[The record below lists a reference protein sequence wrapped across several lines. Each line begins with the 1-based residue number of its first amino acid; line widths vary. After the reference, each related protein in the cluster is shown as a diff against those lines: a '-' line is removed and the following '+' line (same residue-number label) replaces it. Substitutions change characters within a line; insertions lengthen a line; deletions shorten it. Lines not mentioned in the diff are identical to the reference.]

1 MDSPEALGAGDKGYY
16 IACPVGSE
24 AELDA
29 QNGQQRT
36 GGHCHEEVSS
46 FFVVVAVMMV
56 LAFPANAPASSAP
69 ERHPEIREAIGAL
82 RNAKAHLQSA
92 AHDFGGQRAEAIRA
106 TDEAIH
112 QLEACM
118 QYDRE

>member
-1 MDSPEALGAGDKGYY
+1 MKK
-16 IACPVGSE
+16 I
-24 AELDA
+24 
-29 QNGQQRT
+29 
-36 GGHCHEEVSS
+36 SS

-92 AHDFGGQRAEAIRA
+92 AHDFGGHRVEAIRA

-112 QLEACM
+112 QLEACL